1 MEALL
6 FERVTLPAPRTLAV
20 LTLFIVLSSP
30 AFTLPGHH
38 TPPTSQPTV
47 RLAPSSLSSAISSAL
62 VWLAHN
68 QSVDGSYG
76 AFQEHLAAAA
86 AYALWLNSSDSPKA
100 AQSYT
105 WLAHQLNSSQTWFWG
120 QYGEADVPGSVLFSL
135 ALSSNLRL
143 VNTTI
148 VASNLLQL
156 QKADS
161 GFEGYYDGSQTV
173 ASSVDTDTALLG
185 LINSRTIS
193 VSSQTNAIN
202 FVLSLQNPNGSF
214 NLTSSK
220 PFDPFYSL
228 GPDSISITALTLLV
242 LKSAGFVHDSPCVSS
257 ALSFLNAAAS
267 SDFGGHVYAAA
278 LSALA
283 LKAFNKPANVVT
295 AVTYILSQQNG
306 DGGFSDSSRSSP
318 SKSNA
323 LDTGL
328 VAVALE
334 ENPVLSVNSPPTAA
348 LVYDPASPNVG
359 VTVHF
364 DASSSHDSDGDQLS
378 YLWTFGDGS
387 SATGST
393 PSHTYSQPGN
403 FSITLTATDSGTNPA
418 ALSNTKSQTVTVQP
432 ANVQNNSRLP
442 FSGVGRL
449 IALGIVALVLVV
461 GAAVY
466 LVLKRAR
473 RPAMR

>member
-6 FERVTLPAPRTLAV
+6 CERVTLPASRTPLV
-20 LTLFIVLSSP
+20 LTLFIILSATAITSLGHPIPISP
-30 AFTLPGHH
+30 HPF
-38 TPPTSQPTV
+38 V
-47 RLAPSSLSSAISSAL
+47 RLAPSTLSSATDSAL
-62 VWLAHN
+62 LWLADN

-76 AFQEHLAAAA
+76 AYQEHLAAAA
-86 AYALWLNSSDSPKA
+86 AYALWLNSSNSPKA
-100 AQSYT
+100 ALSYAY
-105 WLAHQLNSSQTWFWG
+105 LGHQLNSSQTWFWG
-120 QYGEADVPGSVLFSL
+120 PYGEADVPGSVLFSL

-143 VNTTI
+143 VNKTI
-148 VASNLLQL
+148 DAGNLLQL
-156 QKADS
+156 QKANS

-173 ASSVDTDTALLG
+173 VSSVDTDMALLG
-185 LINSRTIS
+185 LINARAIS

-242 LKSAGFVHDSPCVSS
+242 LKSAGFAHDSPSVSS

-267 SDFGGHVYAAA
+267 SDFDGHVYAAA
-278 LSALA
+278 ISALA
-283 LKAFNKPANVVT
+283 LKAFNEPANVVT
-295 AVTYILSQQNG
+295 AVTYILSQQNS

-328 VAVALE
+328 AAVALE
-334 ENPVLSVNSPPTAA
+334 ENPVLSVNSPPMAA
-348 LVYDPASPNVG
+348 FVYDPASPGVG
-359 VTVHF
+359 ITVHLN
-364 DASSSHDSDGDQLS
+364 ASSSRDTDGDQLS
-378 YLWTFGDGS
+378 YQWTFGDGS
-387 SATGST
+387 SAGGLIA
-393 PSHTYSQPGN
+393 SHSYSQPGN
-403 FSITLTATDSGTNPA
+403 FTITLIVTDSGTNPG
-418 ALSNTKSQTVTVQP
+418 ALSNTKSETVTVKP
-432 ANVQNNSRLP
+432 ANVQTTSRLP

-449 IALGIVALVLVV
+449 ILLGIVALVLLV

-466 LVLKRAR
+466 LILQRAR
-473 RPAMR
+473 RPAIR